1 MTGLSAGWVVIAAGA
16 LVTYSLRAVFFVFA
30 GRLTAVPPLVRE
42 GLRMIP
48 AAALAALVAP
58 AVLRPAGDLVLL
70 GPRPLAAAIAA
81 VVAWRTRNV
90 AVTIAVGMVAVIALG
105 YLPGLER

>member
-1 MTGLSAGWVVIAAGA
+1 MSGVPAGWVVIGAGA
-16 LVTYSLRAVFFVFA
+16 LLTYAIRAVFLLFA

-58 AVLRPAGDLVLL
+58 AVLRPEGELVLL
-70 GPRPLAAAIAA
+70 GPRPIAAILAA

-90 AVTIAVGMVAVIALG
+90 AVTIVVGMATVIALA
-105 YLPGLER
+105 YLPGR

>member
-1 MTGLSAGWVVIAAGA
+1 MSGISAGWVVIGAGA
-16 LVTYSLRAVFFVFA
+16 VLTYSIRAVFLVFA
-30 GRLTAVPPLVRE
+30 GRLTSVPPLVRE

-58 AVLRPAGDLVLL
+58 AVLRPAGDVVLL
-70 GPRPLAAAIAA
+70 GQRPLAAILAA

-90 AVTIAVGMVAVIALG
+90 AITIAVGMVAVIALG
-105 YLPGLER
+105 FLPGW

>member
-1 MTGLSAGWVVIAAGA
+1 MSGVPAGWVVIGAGA
-16 LVTYSLRAVFFVFA
+16 LLTYSIRAVFLVFA

-58 AVLRPAGDLVLL
+58 AVLRPEGELVLL
-70 GPRPLAAAIAA
+70 GPRPIAAILAAL
-81 VVAWRTRNV
+81 VAWRTRNV
-90 AVTIAVGMVAVIALG
+90 ALTIVVGMAAVIALA
-105 YLPGLER
+105 YVPGP